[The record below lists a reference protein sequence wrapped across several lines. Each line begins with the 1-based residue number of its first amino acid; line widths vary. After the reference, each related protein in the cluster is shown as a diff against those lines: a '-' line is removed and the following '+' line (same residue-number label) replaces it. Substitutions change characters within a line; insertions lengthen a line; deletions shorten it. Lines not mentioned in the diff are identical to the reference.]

1 MAGQEMIIK
10 TSDELATSRDNLL
23 KKAGMSWKELEY
35 LGKSYQLD
43 DDKYYIYKT
52 IKSINWVLE
61 GK

>member
-1 MAGQEMIIK
+1 VIVK
-10 TSDELATSRDNLL
+10 TKEELITSRDNLL
-23 KKAGMSWKELEY
+23 KKAGMSWKELES

>member
-1 MAGQEMIIK
+1 MMIIK
-10 TSDELATSRDNLL
+10 TSDELMANREFLL
-23 KKAGMSWKELEY
+23 KMAGMSWKELEA

-52 IKSINWVLE
+52 IKALNWVLE

>member
-1 MAGQEMIIK
+1 MIIK
-10 TSDELATSRDNLL
+10 TQEELVTSRDNLL
-23 KKAGMSWKELEY
+23 KKTGMSWKELES

-52 IKSINWVLE
+52 IKSINWLLE

>member
-1 MAGQEMIIK
+1 MIIK
-10 TSDELATSRDNLL
+10 TSDELIADRESLL
-23 KKAGMSWKELEY
+23 KKAGMSWKELEA

-52 IKSINWVLE
+52 IKALNWVLE

>member
-1 MAGQEMIIK
+1 MIIK
-10 TSDELATSRDNLL
+10 TSDELIADRESLL
-23 KKAGMSWKELEY
+23 KKAGMSWKELES

-52 IKSINWVLE
+52 IKALNWVLE

>member
-1 MAGQEMIIK
+1 MIIK
-10 TSDELATSRDNLL
+10 TQEELIADRESLL
-23 KKAGMSWKELEY
+23 KKAGMSWKELEA

-52 IKSINWVLE
+52 IKALNWVLD

>member
-1 MAGQEMIIK
+1 VIIK
-10 TSDELATSRDNLL
+10 TSDELIASRDALL
-23 KKAGMSWKELEY
+23 KRTGMSWKELEA

>member
-1 MAGQEMIIK
+1 MMIIK
-10 TSDELATSRDNLL
+10 TTEELITSRDNLL
-23 KKAGMSWKELEY
+23 KKAGMSWKELES

-43 DDKYYIYKT
+43 DDRYNIYKT

>member
-1 MAGQEMIIK
+1 MIIK
-10 TSDELATSRDNLL
+10 TQEELMSSRDALL
-23 KKAGMSWKELEY
+23 KKAGMSWKELES

>member
-1 MAGQEMIIK
+1 MMIIK
-10 TSDELATSRDNLL
+10 TTEELISSRDNLL
-23 KKAGMSWKELEY
+23 KKAGMSWKELEA